1 MEPDFVYINYMKENY
16 SGLIAKL
23 TQDSQV
29 TQTELLASLRSILFP
44 IASGIY
50 EFPIDSSLFEGIIDK
65 YSYGHPEAGNN
76 FSNWSCTFWQVKKL
90 DSLGESIGLHILENL
105 IIRNKAKNM
114 LENALKIDTNSVNDI
129 NHVSDHT
136 KISNNYIPIGAP
148 VLNDCVNLVDDLPIN
163 LMKIESGTET
173 PKKQREKKE
182 KSTIISTS
190 AAAAVATGTSV
201 SMPTAKISSFFA
213 KLKKPE
219 GTERITGEY
228 FHPFFVKP
236 DVTMAPYDQLKNLKL
251 KSKVSNFSSNEFFFE
266 SSQEYWKWFC
276 GQRVKI
282 DYKRKTCLCVGFD
295 GRPTRAILK
304 LFKFEENYRPAY
316 LGTWRKSIPKGTLGP
331 QCPFFKISNVDYEYD
346 SDGEWDEGDD
356 PEGESLSDLDDDEE
370 EEDDDDDDELDRVS
384 QQSCNQ
390 SVDVKSKQKYF
401 I

>member
-1 MEPDFVYINYMKENY
+1 MKENY

-29 TQTELLASLRSILFP
+29 TQSELLASLRSILFP

-50 EFPIDSSLFEGIIDK
+50 EFPIDSSLFDGIIDK

-90 DSLGESIGLHILENL
+90 DTLGESIGLHLLENL
-105 IIRNKAKNM
+105 IIRNKAKKM
-114 LENALKIDTNSVNDI
+114 LENAFKTETNDVNDI
-129 NHVSDHT
+129 KDDNDHVN
-136 KISNNYIPIGAP
+136 ISNNYIPISAP
-148 VLNDCVNLVDDLPIN
+148 ILINCVNLVDDLPMN

-173 PKKQREKKE
+173 PKKQREKEKEKNGPIKE
-182 KSTIISTS
+182 KSTTIST
-190 AAAAVATGTSV
+190 AAATLSTSTSL

-219 GTERITGEY
+219 GIERITGEY

-236 DVTMAPYDQLKNLKL
+236 DVTMAPYDQLKNLKIQA
-251 KSKVSNFSSNEFFFE
+251 SNLSSNEFFE
-266 SSQEYWKWFC
+266 SSEEYWKWFC

-316 LGTWRKSIPKGTLGP
+316 LGTWRKSITKGTLGP
-331 QCPFFKISNVDYEYD
+331 RCPFFKISDVDYEYD

-356 PEGESLSDLDDDEE
+356 PEGESLSDLDDDD
-370 EEDDDDDDELDRVS
+370 EDDDDDDELDCVS

-390 SVDVKSKQKYF
+390 SVDVKNQTKLP
-401 I
+401 